1 MTKGQKI
8 VGVYHSPTPEE
19 QKAIDVIKAKGAE
32 LLDVIYENGKD
43 NRRIAIA
50 VTDIEKAIGIATKSI
65 FVDKE

>member
-8 VGVYHSPTPEE
+8 VGVYHRPTLDE

-50 VTDIEKAIGIATKSI
+50 VTDIEKAIGIATKSV